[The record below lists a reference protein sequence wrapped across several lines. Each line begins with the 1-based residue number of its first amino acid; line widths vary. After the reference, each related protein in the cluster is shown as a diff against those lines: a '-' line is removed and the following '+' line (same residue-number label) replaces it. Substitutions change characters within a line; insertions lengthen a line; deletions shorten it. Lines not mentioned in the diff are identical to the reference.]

1 MNAVRD
7 VLGFVVF
14 LYFLVLIGR
23 VVFDWIRIFA
33 REWRPRGA
41 ALLVAEPIYTLTEP
55 PLRALRKVIPPLR
68 LGGVEHRPVVHG
80 AVLHRL
86 DAADPALSSPVRQ
99 RLSVA
104 RGGLGRPV
112 RPVGAVHVT
121 QHLSRQ
127 PRDRVV

>member
-1 MNAVRD
+1 MNAVRE

-14 LYFLVLIGR
+14 LYFLVLLGR

-68 LGGVEHRPVVHG
+68 LGAVNLDLSFMVLFFVVY
-80 AVLHRL
+80 LL
-86 DAADPALSSPVRQ
+86 ML
-99 RLSVA
+99 L
-104 RGGLGRPV
+104 L
-112 RPVGAVHVT
+112 
-121 QHLSRQ
+121 
-127 PRDRVV
+127 

>member
-7 VLGFVVF
+7 VLRFVVF

-55 PLRALRKVIPPLR
+55 PLRALRKVIPSLR
-68 LGGVEHRPVVHG
+68 V
-80 AVLHRL
+80 
-86 DAADPALSSPVRQ
+86 
-99 RLSVA
+99 
-104 RGGLGRPV
+104 GGLSLD
-112 RPVGAVHVT
+112 
-121 QHLSRQ
+121 LSFM
-127 PRDRVV
+127 VLFFIVWILLILL

>member
-1 MNAVRD
+1 MSAVRE

-33 REWRPRGA
+33 KEWRPRGA

-68 LGGVEHRPVVHG
+68 LGGV
-80 AVLHRL
+80 ALDLSFMVLFFIVYIL
-86 DAADPALSSPVRQ
+86 LIVLS
-99 RLSVA
+99 
-104 RGGLGRPV
+104 
-112 RPVGAVHVT
+112 
-121 QHLSRQ
+121 
-127 PRDRVV
+127 

>member
-1 MNAVRD
+1 MNAVLE
-7 VLGFVVF
+7 VLRFVVF

-68 LGGVEHRPVVHG
+68 LGGVSIDLSFM
-80 AVLHRL
+80 VLFFIVYL
-86 DAADPALSSPVRQ
+86 LPDPAVSRTVPQRMSSRHGV
-99 RLSVA
+99 
-104 RGGLGRPV
+104 
-112 RPVGAVHVT
+112 
-121 QHLSRQ
+121 
-127 PRDRVV
+127 

>member
-1 MNAVRD
+1 MNAVRE

-33 REWRPRGA
+33 KEWRPRGA

-68 LGGVEHRPVVHG
+68 LGGVSLDLSFM
-80 AVLHRL
+80 VLFFIVYILLIVLAGGRRSRSVTSP
-86 DAADPALSSPVRQ
+86 DPDPACRAVR
-99 RLSVA
+99 
-104 RGGLGRPV
+104 GCWGLGLDPMSPHR
-112 RPVGAVHVT
+112 
-121 QHLSRQ
+121 S
-127 PRDRVV
+127 